1 MADDGAFML
10 AQDVAEGMYAADA
23 AARGLGITIEEI
35 GPGRATAQ
43 MAVRGTMINSHGLCH
58 GGMIFALADT
68 AFAYACNAENRSN
81 VAMSC
86 TIDFLA
92 PGHLGEV
99 LKAEARE
106 RLREGKTGIFDISVT
121 GTDGRAVAEFRGLS
135 RQIQGESVPGL
146 NARLGRDP
154 DSDGDGNGDGN
165 GESDGDGAEA

>member
-23 AARGLGITIEEI
+23 AARGLGISIEAI

-68 AFAYACNAENRSN
+68 AFAFAYACNAENRSN

-92 PGHLGEV
+92 PGRLGEI
-99 LKAEARE
+99 LRAEANE
-106 RLREGKTGIFDISVT
+106 RVREGKTGIYDISVT
-121 GTDGRAVAEFRGLS
+121 GEDDRAVAEFRGMS
-135 RQIQGESVPGL
+135 RQIRGESVPGL

-154 DSDGDGNGDGN
+154 DSDGGRN
-165 GESDGDGAEA
+165 GESDGDLSEA

>member
-23 AARGLGITIEEI
+23 AARSLGITIEAI

-68 AFAYACNAENRSN
+68 AFAYACNAANRSN

-92 PGHLGEV
+92 PGHLGEI
-99 LKAEARE
+99 LRAEASE
-106 RLREGKTGIFDISVT
+106 RVREGKTGIYDISVT
-121 GTDGRAVAEFRGLS
+121 GEDGRSVAEFRGMS

-154 DSDGDGNGDGN
+154 GGG
-165 GESDGDGAEA
+165 GERSEA